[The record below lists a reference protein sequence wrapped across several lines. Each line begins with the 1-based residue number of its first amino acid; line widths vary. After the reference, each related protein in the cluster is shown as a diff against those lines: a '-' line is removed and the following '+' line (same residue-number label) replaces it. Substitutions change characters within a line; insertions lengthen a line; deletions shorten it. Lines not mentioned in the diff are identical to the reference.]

1 MRDSHVTE
9 LIDGFLLGALEPA
22 EEERVHAHVL
32 ECPACAQLL
41 AEARIALDALADSLP
56 ASPLPA
62 PDRAAGRA
70 RLLAAAAGRPA
81 PPDRRGVRVPAWTLG
96 AAASVAVVLVT
107 GLSAWVMI
115 LSGRI
120 DDREAELLD
129 ARRAAAS
136 FAATQQTLHMESDY
150 GGNAIDAAI
159 AVPAEGQQI
168 TIVVRGLPPPADGHG
183 YRLWLLAD
191 GSEPLS
197 LTLSPDA
204 DGNVVARA
212 ALDLGRFDEM
222 ELDAQPFDA
231 TAPGGELV
239 IGGPLR

>member
-1 MRDSHVTE
+1 MPDSHVTE
-9 LIDGFLLGALEPA
+9 LIDGFLLGALDPV

-41 AEARIALDALADSLP
+41 AEARPAVDALAEGVP
-56 ASPLPA
+56 ADPLPA

-70 RLLAAAAGRPA
+70 RLLAAAGGRPA
-81 PPDRRGVRVPAWTLG
+81 MLSHRGRPVPAWTLA
-96 AAASVAVVLVT
+96 AAASVAVILVT
-107 GLSAWVMI
+107 GLSAWVVS
-115 LSGRI
+115 LSNRLE
-120 DDREAELLD
+120 DREAELAA
-129 ARRAAAS
+129 ARQAAAS
-136 FAATQQTLHMESDY
+136 FAATAQTLHMESDY
-150 GGNAIDAAI
+150 DGNAIDAAI
-159 AVPAEGQQI
+159 AVPAEGREI

-191 GSEPLS
+191 GGDPLS

-212 ALDLGRFDEM
+212 TVDLDQFDEM
-222 ELDAQPFDA
+222 ELDAQPLDA
-231 TAPGGELV
+231 SAPGGELV